1 MNTILEQYLAKVGE
15 KVLTVAD
22 KGMELAAEQVPD
34 YIQQL
39 LMWYGIRQFI
49 VFVVSI
55 AFMIGVVV
63 AAYKWV
69 KWIRTDGFD
78 EESEFKYILYTI
90 FWLTEAFVF
99 VVAISNIN
107 LEWLQI
113 WLAPKVWLIEYAGK
127 LIGK

>member
-55 AFMIGVVV
+55 AFMIGVVI

>member
-1 MNTILEQYLAKVGE
+1 MNPVLEQYLAKVGE

-22 KGMELAAEQVPD
+22 KGVELASEQVPD

-39 LMWYGIRQFI
+39 LMWYGIRQFV

-55 AFMIGVVV
+55 AVMIGVVV

-69 KWIRTDGFD
+69 KWSKAADSDRDP
-78 EESEFKYILYTI
+78 EFKYVVNVI
-90 FWLTEAFVF
+90 FYIAEAFVF

>member
-78 EESEFKYILYTI
+78 EEGEFKYILYTI

>member
-55 AFMIGVVV
+55 AFMIGVVI

-69 KWIRTDGFD
+69 KWTRTDGFD
-78 EESEFKYILYTI
+78 YII